1 MLLVN
6 VDSSEKLIIVTN
18 FLESNKI
25 KSKEIDEEDLL
36 DYFLGKEMETVDKT
50 DLVDK
55 NEFLNYLESFKK

>member
-6 VDSSEKLIIVTN
+6 VDSSEKLILVTD

-36 DYFLGKEMETVDKT
+36 DYFLGKEMETVDKI

-55 NEFLNYLESFKK
+55 NEFMNYLESFK